1 MAWDETIPEIVRAI
15 TDDLDDT
22 ALKVSDDNILR
33 VIIVAAF
40 QVNNELDFVNTY
52 TIDILNQTI
61 SPDPTDT
68 DSLDDAF
75 VNLVSVKSACIINR
89 GSAETAANRAIAVRD
104 AGSAVDLRGVF
115 SAKLSLIKQGWCA
128 VYENDKFE
136 YSLSGINNAIGAMII
151 GPFRLYAREGF
162 DNSGYDRSPYK
173 Y

>member
-22 ALKVSDDNILR
+22 APKISDDNILR

-40 QVNNELDFVNTY
+40 QVNNELSFTNDY
-52 TIDILNQTI
+52 SIDIINQTI
-61 SPDPTDT
+61 SPDPTDVDYQD
-68 DSLDDAF
+68 DSF

-89 GSAETAANRAIAVRD
+89 GSAETAAGRAISVKD
-104 AGSAVDLRGVF
+104 AGSSVDLRGIF
-115 SAKLSLIKQGWCA
+115 SAKLNLIKQGWCA

-136 YSLSGINNAIGAMII
+136 YSLNGVNNTIGAMII